1 MADTFIR
8 HTRRRSI
15 PNLFSRQSG
24 TDHDLF
30 CRTIIKPPAAQNK
43 CDADPISSFNSFSN
57 LAIPHGRADRT
68 TDEATS
74 HSAKPQSAGQAA
86 GYSHSTDKTTS
97 HPTKQ
102 PKDGCQVVGYK
113 LSKVDSQVTGYQGF
127 RNKSSS
133 GFLPAGAF
141 PETRFAANSSSMLS
155 R

>member
-113 LSKVDSQVTGYQGF
+113 PVSYTHL
-127 RNKSSS
+127 R
-133 GFLPAGAF
+133 AH
-141 PETRFAANSSSMLS
+141 ETRHDLVCRLLLEKKKNNTNE
-155 R
+155 